1 MKQAAFVVFLFIS
14 LFSWGQEC
22 ANNEIK
28 YSEDCFVIHRGD
40 IKDISIL
47 IDTLTVEKYSRMPS
61 GSWSSD
67 TTTCEDVDWYKV
79 RITLTDDCISRLT
92 NANWKRLLCVQIEGC
107 DYHIGVVRKIESY
120 WLFDRPTLYN
130 RSADYKKFEIYNG
143 KKISFRFIEDF
154 IQEQPCFWKNLL
166 SIQEYARSVDTIPEI
181 SIPVGRDKIPEL
193 ISKIDSNHFWSTCC
207 PIPLY
212 SSTIPSV
219 YIGEYMAKAIEISV
233 NPNFEYETITK
244 YGQYYSLTCE
254 DMKIIKELYEKWWE
268 RKKKNSDYKGS
279 ALSYSPY
286 SWSRCPGH

>member
-40 IKDISIL
+40 IKDIWVWFQDNGPRSDRYRCSDDDAAPYCEGYCWWL
-47 IDTLTVEKYSRMPS
+47 KVE
-61 GSWSSD
+61 
-67 TTTCEDVDWYKV
+67 
-79 RITLTDDCISRLT
+79 ITLKDECISRIT
-92 NANWKRLLCVQIEGC
+92 NENWERLSCVQIEGS
-107 DYHIGVVRKIESY
+107 DYQIGVVRKI
-120 WLFDRPTLYN
+120 DNHGMIDTPTFYN
-130 RSADYKKFEIYNG
+130 RSEDYKKFEMKGRAIWFLID
-143 KKISFRFIEDF
+143 KDF
-154 IQEQPCFWKNLL
+154 EQKQPCFWKNLY
-166 SIQEYARSVDTIPEI
+166 STQKYVRSVDTIPEV
-181 SIPVGRDKIPEL
+181 SIPVGIDKIPEL

-244 YGQYYSLTCE
+244 SGQYYSLTCE

-268 RKKKNSDYKGS
+268 RKKKNPNYKGS
-279 ALSYSPY
+279 ALSSSPY
-286 SWSRCPGH
+286 SWSLCPGH